1 MTYRKMANL
10 MSEATVATMDYLDS
24 KMDQKIAKDL
34 RTAKLDSESFHI
46 CLDWQHEEIH
56 KQDEAFDRFICVYKV
71 VLGTRQTRYIKRCEA
86 MLKDMGLYW
95 T

>member
-24 KMDQKIAKDL
+24 KRDQKIAKVL
-34 RTAKLDSESFHI
+34 RSPKLDSESFHI
-46 CLDWQHEEIH
+46 CLDWQYEEIH
-56 KQDEAFDRFICVYKV
+56 KQDEAFDRFIEVYKF
-71 VLGTRQTRYIKRCEA
+71 VLDTRKSYYIKRCES

-95 T
+95 A